1 MPGELVRLTSASSG
15 PEAEMITGLLQNA
28 GIRAL
33 IQRTA
38 AFDVPDF
45 LAGGPREVFV
55 RSRITPAQPSS
66 SRATSACTEP
76 R

>member
-55 RSRITPAQPSS
+55 RPEDHA
-66 SRATSACTEP
+66 RAAELVESHFGLH
-76 R
+76 

>member
-1 MPGELVRLTSASSG
+1 MAGELVRLTSAASG
-15 PEAEMITGLLQNA
+15 PEAEMITGLLENA
-28 GIRAL
+28 GISAL

-55 RSRITPAQPSS
+55 RAEDLE
-66 SRATSACTEP
+66 RAAELVESHFGLH
-76 R
+76 

>member
-45 LAGGPREVFV
+45 LAGGPRELFV
-55 RSRITPAQPSS
+55 RAEDHA
-66 SRATSACTEP
+66 RAAELVESHFGLH
-76 R
+76 

>member
-55 RSRITPAQPSS
+55 RSEDHD
-66 SRATSACTEP
+66 RAAELVEAHFGLH
-76 R
+76 